1 MNKNPEQT
9 TEHAFGPVPSR
20 RLGRSLGVDLVP
32 RKVCTLD
39 CVYCQVGLTTR
50 KTTDRNAFVPVDT
63 IVQEVREKLKHVP
76 RPDYI
81 TLAGSGEPT
90 LHAGLGA
97 IIEGIK
103 AVTCVPVA
111 VLTNGTLL
119 YDANVRA
126 ACRSA
131 DLVLPSLDAGD
142 EDTFRKINRP
152 APALTL
158 ELVVS
163 GMETFRREYDGLIWL
178 EIFLIKGINDAPV
191 HVKTIRALV
200 ERIQPD
206 RVQLNTAVRPT
217 AESNVGA
224 LTERELEKLSKLIG
238 PCAEVIADFRHVH
251 EQPAFAVKA
260 SEILAMI
267 RRRPVTLD
275 DISTGLGIHPN
286 EASKYVEELL
296 AKKLI
301 RGERRGEREYF
312 RAVSDET

>member
-1 MNKNPEQT
+1 MNDNPDQT
-9 TEHAFGPVPSR
+9 AEHVFGPVPSR
-20 RLGRSLGVDLVP
+20 RLGRSLGVDLIP

-39 CVYCQVGLTTR
+39 CVYCQVGRTTTR
-50 KTTDRNAFVPVDT
+50 TTDRSAFVPEGA
-63 IVQEVREKLKHVP
+63 IIGEVCEKLKRVP

-103 AVTCVPVA
+103 GVTCVPVA

-119 YDANVRA
+119 HNANVRA
-126 ACRSA
+126 ACRNA

-142 EDTFRKINRP
+142 EEIFQRINRP

-158 ELVVS
+158 ELIVS
-163 GMETFRREYDGLIWL
+163 GMEAFRREYDGQIWL
-178 EIFLIKGINDAPV
+178 EVFFIKGINDAPG
-191 HVKTIRALV
+191 HVKKIRALV
-200 ERIQPD
+200 ERIRPD

-217 AESNVGA
+217 AEADVKA
-224 LTERELEKLSKLIG
+224 LTEKELEKLCHLMG
-238 PCAEVIADFRHVH
+238 PCTEIIADFKRVH
-251 EQPAFAVKA
+251 EQPAFAAKSDEV
-260 SEILAMI
+260 LAMI

-275 DISTGLGIHPN
+275 DISAGLGIHPN

-296 AKKLI
+296 AKKQVTS
-301 RGERRGEREYF
+301 ERRGEREYF
-312 RAVSDET
+312 RAISDEA